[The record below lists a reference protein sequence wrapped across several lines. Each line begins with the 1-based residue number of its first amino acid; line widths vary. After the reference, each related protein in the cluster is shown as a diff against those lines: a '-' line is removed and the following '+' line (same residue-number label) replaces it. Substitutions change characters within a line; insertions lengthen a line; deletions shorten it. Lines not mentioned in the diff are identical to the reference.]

1 MSAASRPGGY
11 RLLADIG
18 GTHARFALQR
28 RGRQPGRFRMMET
41 GAYPGLVP
49 ALKAYLGHWP
59 GLRPEAAAF
68 AVAAPLT
75 GDRVRFTNAAWSFSR
90 SALAGRTGI
99 ARVHVLNDFEAL
111 AWALPGLGGKDL
123 AKIGR
128 GRTQAGA
135 PQAVFGPGTGLGV
148 ACFVPEAAGGPLV
161 LATEGGHATLAA
173 GTDRE
178 AAILAGLRRRFGH
191 VSAERALSGPGLANL
206 YGALAALDGGD
217 RAKAPAPAAIAR
229 AARAGRDAVA
239 VEACAMF
246 SALLG
251 QVAGDLALQ
260 FGARGGVHVA
270 GGVIKG
276 LGAAF
281 DRRLFRRRFEAKGR
295 YKDWLAAVPSYL
307 ITHPRP
313 AMAGLARFLER
324 NAGPAD

>member
-1 MSAASRPGGY
+1 MNAGGGSGGY

-28 RGRQPGRFRMMET
+28 RGRRPGRFRVLET
-41 GAYPGLVP
+41 GAYPGLAP
-49 ALKAYLGHWP
+49 ALKAYLGNWP
-59 GLRPEAAAF
+59 GIRPEAAAL

-90 SALAGRTGI
+90 SALPRRTGI

-111 AWALPGLGGKDL
+111 AWGLPGLAGKDL

-128 GRTQAGA
+128 GRRDGGT

-148 ACFVPEAAGGPLV
+148 ACYVPEAAGGPAA

-178 AAILAGLRRRFGH
+178 AAAIASMRRRFGH
-191 VSAERALSGPGLANL
+191 VSAERVLSGPGLANL
-206 YGALAALDGGD
+206 YGSLAALDGGVG
-217 RAKAPAPAAIAR
+217 ANVAAPSAIAR
-229 AARAGRDAVA
+229 AARAGRDAHA

-246 SALLG
+246 SALMG

-260 FGARGGVHVA
+260 FGARGGVYVA

-276 LGAAF
+276 LGAVF
-281 DRRLFRRRFEAKGR
+281 DRRAFRRRFEAKGR
-295 YKDWLAAVPSYL
+295 YKGWLAAVPTFL

-313 AMAGLARFLER
+313 AMAGLARFLDR
-324 NAGPAD
+324 HAGPAE